1 MSDSSIN
8 HSQNHVHGSVK
19 SYLYGF
25 ILSLVL
31 TFAAYVPV
39 AVHQDANHAFLSH
52 DLLIPF
58 VLVLAFVQLIVQ
70 LWFFLHLGREPQPRW
85 NGFFFLS
92 TAAIVLMVVLASIWI
107 MDNLNYNMTPHQVD
121 QNVMEKENIYK

>member
-1 MSDSSIN
+1 MSESLHN
-8 HSQNHVHGSVK
+8 QTNNQMHGSVK
-19 SYLYGF
+19 SYVVGF
-25 ILSLVL
+25 VLSLVL
-31 TFAAYVPV
+31 TFAAYIPV
-39 AVHQDANHAFLSH
+39 VLHQDANHSLFSH

-58 VLVLAFVQLIVQ
+58 VLILAFIQLVVQ

-107 MDNLNYNMTPHQVD
+107 MDNLSYNMTPHQVD
-121 QNVMEKENIYK
+121 QNIMEKENIHK